1 MEPIEPEP
9 LALRATAHD
18 DQSARTRTGTPLA
31 RPRIL
36 SRGSLAGTTAN
47 PASSIGFLA
56 VRGRRWPGAVGRR
69 WVVAVLPSVHTAGPM
84 NETTLLEEAKQAL
97 RDGKWLAAVG
107 AITGHE
113 GDGHWGCDR

>member
-1 MEPIEPEP
+1 
-9 LALRATAHD
+9 
-18 DQSARTRTGTPLA
+18 
-31 RPRIL
+31 
-36 SRGSLAGTTAN
+36 
-47 PASSIGFLA
+47 
-56 VRGRRWPGAVGRR
+56 
-69 WVVAVLPSVHTAGPM
+69 M